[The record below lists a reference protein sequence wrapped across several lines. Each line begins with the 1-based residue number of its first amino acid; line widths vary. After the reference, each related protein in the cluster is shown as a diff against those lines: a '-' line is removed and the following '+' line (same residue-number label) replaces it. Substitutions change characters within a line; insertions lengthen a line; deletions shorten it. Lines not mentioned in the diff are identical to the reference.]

1 MITSNLPWSIK
12 LNTANEAEILDASG
26 NLIGVMYSYQD
37 AEFLINFKDDL
48 IENLESEVN
57 DLGGKVE
64 ELEGKLE
71 P

>member
-26 NLIGVMYSYQD
+26 NLIGVMYSYRD